1 MCPAGLWQGGFC
13 FAAIL
18 FFKDKNGREPVKEFI
33 EELSL
38 KKDKN
43 SRINFNKISDYIKAL
58 SIYGTNIG
66 EPYVKH
72 LDGDIWELRPVRN
85 RILFAAWD
93 GDKFILLHLFI
104 KKTQKTPRKE
114 IETAKRN
121 FNKYKS
127 DKR

>member
-1 MCPAGLWQGGFC
+1 MYE
-13 FAAIL
+13 IL

-58 SIYGTNIG
+58 SIYGTNIS